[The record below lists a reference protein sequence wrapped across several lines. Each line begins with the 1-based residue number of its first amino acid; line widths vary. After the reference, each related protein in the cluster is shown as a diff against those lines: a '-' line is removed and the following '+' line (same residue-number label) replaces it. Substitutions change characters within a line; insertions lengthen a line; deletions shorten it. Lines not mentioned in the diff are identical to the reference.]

1 MDNFIPSK
9 SEEGVEERVH
19 DVNPTPILNVE
30 NTWTISK
37 VITDFEKSVQRL
49 VLSFGD
55 IKKHVFKHWMKDMVE
70 HVKKGNNQY
79 VELWDITEAVDPIN
93 WGTTYIQ
100 MMKPSKDYI
109 VCKDLFVNIRLN
121 IGDEI
126 RLYWDVGSNNFK
138 FKLI

>member
-9 SEEGVEERVH
+9 TEGVQ
-19 DVNPTPILNVE
+19 DVNSAPILE
-30 NTWTISK
+30 NPWTISK

-70 HVKKGNNQY
+70 NVKKGNKQY
-79 VELWDITEAVDPIN
+79 VELWDITEVANPIN
-93 WGTTYIQ
+93 RGTTYIQ
-100 MMKPSKDYI
+100 MMMPSKDCAI
-109 VCKDLFVNIRLN
+109 VCMDLFANTGLN

-126 RLYWDVGSNNFK
+126 GLYWDVGSNNFK